1 MARAPPW
8 IFARSG
14 SCPLL
19 LHQRGLHNF
28 GSTPP
33 PSKTALP
40 KIRAGVPY
48 VVLSGTLVYLYGWL
62 VPRLDRMEA
71 KVEALQKLN
80 DDEAAVEP
88 LQATNVSRRP
98 QAATQNSRM
107 CMQGLMQSS
116 TTWKLKSP
124 NFVPKQSHSSI
135 ALEGAIVSPI

>member
-1 MARAPPW
+1 MARAAPW

-19 LHQRGLHNF
+19 LHQRGLHSLPNS

-62 VPRLDRMEA
+62 VPRLDSLEA

-88 LQATNVSRRP
+88 LQATNVPRRP
-98 QAATQNSRM
+98 QAAMQNSDVHARIDA
-107 CMQGLMQSS
+107 
-116 TTWKLKSP
+116 KLD
-124 NFVPKQSHSSI
+124 H
-135 ALEGAIVSPI
+135 LEAQVAKLCSKTKP